1 MMSKLSI
8 ASLGLLFG
16 AIGQSVFYRCL
27 FPSSPAW
34 DKVRFGLFLLPWLTV
49 FTISF
54 CNRPP
59 FGPRPFRYCLSAAM
73 CSYAFVTMLAEA
85 LNLYVQ
91 PGSLE
96 HLSMTIARAFIY
108 LGTFS
113 FIVFIQTCIVLRR
126 YETEGTPNQHP
137 PRDCGLP

>member
-8 ASLGLLFG
+8 ASWGLLFG
-16 AIGQSVFYRCL
+16 AMGQGVFYRCL
-27 FPSSPAW
+27 FASSPDW
-34 DKVRFGLFLLPWLTV
+34 IGTKVLFALLLLPWLTV

-73 CSYAFVTMLAEA
+73 CSYAFITVLAEA

-91 PGSLE
+91 PAHRE
-96 HLSMTIARAFIY
+96 HLPMTIARLVMY

-113 FIVFIQTCIVLRR
+113 FIVFIRTCIRFRR
-126 YETEGTPNQHP
+126 YETEGTPA
-137 PRDCGLP
+137 RL

>member
-1 MMSKLSI
+1 MSKLSV
-8 ASLGLLFG
+8 ASWGLLFG

-27 FPSSPAW
+27 FPGSADW
-34 DKVRFGLFLLPWLTV
+34 DKVRFGLLLLPWLTV

-73 CSYAFVTMLAEA
+73 CSYAFITMLAEA
-85 LNLYVQ
+85 LNLYAQ
-91 PGSLE
+91 PGPRE
-96 HLSMTIARAFIY
+96 HSQMTIARVFMY

-113 FIVFIQTCIVLRR
+113 FVVFVRTCIVLRR
-126 YETEGTPNQHP
+126 YETEGAPNRRP
-137 PRDCGLP
+137 PQDCKLP